1 MSSYSVSNHTSDK
14 QNQTTTK
21 RETDLSIASMITD
34 RIARHE
40 VLLLINHNH
49 YDFRKKKHLGQ
60 TSPVGTMSK
69 AKNFD
74 ISQFPG

>member
-21 RETDLSIASMITD
+21 RESDLSIASMITD

>member
-14 QNQTTTK
+14 QNRTTTK
-21 RETDLSIASMITD
+21 RESDLSIASMITD

-49 YDFRKKKHLGQ
+49 YNFRKKKHLGQ
-60 TSPVGTMSK
+60 TSQVGTMSK